1 MQPSSDSLRVVRL
14 TKQTMPFHVY
24 TGDKCQSE
32 PFPCVGIPSIP
43 RSSHP
48 HDCRA
53 EITIVRTCH
62 ELVLT
67 AKTNDAIRV
76 DYASYWSVTY
86 SSLSPPISICIL
98 RVSLLLFLYLFC
110 TIFYAFSGASPIDPR
125 NLVDLPHSRLSTHLL
140 YARRLIPSY
149 LYLFPSPAIKPYLRE
164 HDRAAWRR
172 TSSGSNT
179 GHCLVDFFTSRVAC
193 IYGGRNAYAAD
204 IYLDSAHLSPYD
216 I

>member
-14 TKQTMPFHVY
+14 TKQTMPFHVH

-86 SSLSPPISICIL
+86 SSLSPPISICLL

-110 TIFYAFSGASPIDPR
+110 TISYAFSGASPIDPR
-125 NLVDLPHSRLSTHLL
+125 NLVDLPHFRLSTHLL
-140 YARRLIPSY
+140 YASFHHISIFSPPQPSSPTFVSTTARPGAGRLLDQI
-149 LYLFPSPAIKPYLRE
+149 PAI
-164 HDRAAWRR
+164 
-172 TSSGSNT
+172 
-179 GHCLVDFFTSRVAC
+179 V
-193 IYGGRNAYAAD
+193 
-204 IYLDSAHLSPYD
+204 
-216 I
+216 

>member
-1 MQPSSDSLRVVRL
+1 
-14 TKQTMPFHVY
+14 MPFHVY
-24 TGDKCQSE
+24 TGVKCQGE
-32 PFPCVGIPSIP
+32 PFECVGIPSTP

-86 SSLSPPISICIL
+86 SSLSPPISIYLL

-125 NLVDLPHSRLSTHLL
+125 NLVDLPHFRLSTHLL
-140 YARRLIPSY
+140 YVRRLIPSY
-149 LYLFPSPAIKPYLRE
+149 LYLFPPQPSSPTFVSTTARPGAGRLLDQIPAI
-164 HDRAAWRR
+164 
-172 TSSGSNT
+172 
-179 GHCLVDFFTSRVAC
+179 V
-193 IYGGRNAYAAD
+193 
-204 IYLDSAHLSPYD
+204 
-216 I
+216 